1 MNVKTFFTA
10 IIMTIAAATGGS
22 CAAQTDKITT
32 VDTPVFA
39 KDVKGAHVQLLDVRE
54 PDEYAEGH
62 LPGAV
67 NISVNSEDFVPAVEK
82 RFEKS
87 KPIYVYCRSGR
98 RSLKAAELLAAK
110 GYRMINLEGGI
121 LDWQQKAL
129 PVEK

>member
-1 MNVKTFFTA
+1 
-10 IIMTIAAATGGS
+10 MTIAAATGAGS

-39 KDVKGAHVQLLDVRE
+39 KDVKGEGVQLLDVRE

-67 NISVNSEDFVPAVEK
+67 NISVNSEDFVSAVEK

-129 PVEK
+129 PIEK

>member
-1 MNVKTFFTA
+1 MMMTF
-10 IIMTIAAATGGS
+10 AAATGAGS

-39 KDVKGAHVQLLDVRE
+39 KDVKGDDVQLLDVRE
-54 PDEYAEGH
+54 PDEYAESH

-67 NISVNSEDFVPAVEK
+67 NISLNSDDFVPQVEQ

-87 KPIYVYCRSGR
+87 KPVYVYCRSGR

-121 LDWQQKAL
+121 LDWEQKGC